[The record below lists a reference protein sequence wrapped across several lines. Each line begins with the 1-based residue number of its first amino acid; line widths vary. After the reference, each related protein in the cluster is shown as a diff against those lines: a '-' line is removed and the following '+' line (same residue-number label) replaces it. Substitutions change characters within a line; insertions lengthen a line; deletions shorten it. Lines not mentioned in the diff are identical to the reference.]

1 MPQFWQI
8 DSTRWLNPAHI
19 VYVEDDLDRSPLTLH
34 VTMVAVT
41 SGRERS
47 SLEPYTLTLDGEAR
61 EKLLAY
67 LARETESAPP
77 QTST

>member
-8 DSTRWLNPAHI
+8 DSTLWLNPAHI
-19 VYVEDDLDRSPLTLH
+19 VYVEDNLDRTPPTLH
-34 VTMVAVT
+34 VTMVAAT

-47 SLEPYTLTLDGEAR
+47 SLEPYTLTLGGEAR
-61 EKLLAY
+61 EKFLAY

>member
-8 DSTRWLNPAHI
+8 DPTLWLNPMHI
-19 VYVEDDLDRSPLTLH
+19 VYVEDNPDRHPPTLY
-34 VTMVAVT
+34 VTTVAVA

-47 SLEPYTLTLDGEAR
+47 SLEPYTQALHGEAR

>member
-8 DSTRWLNPAHI
+8 DSTQWLNPAHI
-19 VYVEDDLDRSPLTLH
+19 VYVEDNLDRTPRTLH

-47 SLEPYTLTLDGEAR
+47 SLEPYTLTLGGGAR